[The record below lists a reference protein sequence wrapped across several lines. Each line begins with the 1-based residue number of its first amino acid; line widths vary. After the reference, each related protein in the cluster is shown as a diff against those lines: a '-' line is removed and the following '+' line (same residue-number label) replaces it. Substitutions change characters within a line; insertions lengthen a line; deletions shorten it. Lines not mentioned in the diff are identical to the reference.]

1 MDNIGKK
8 VAAED
13 AEDAKEEKG
22 DKYLNW
28 KNAEFYLYSI
38 FSITTIFEEVTVQF
52 EIQPTIKL
60 ADALNDHAEAEGVD
74 VTAAIVFSNNDLKEE
89 IKKVLHEE

>member
-28 KNAEFYLYSI
+28 KNAEF
-38 FSITTIFEEVTVQF
+38 TTIFEEVTVQF
-52 EIQPTIKL
+52 EIQPTIEW
-60 ADALNDHAEAEGVD
+60 ADAHNDHAEAERVE
-74 VTAAIVFSNNDLKEE
+74 VTAAIILSNNDLKQE
-89 IKKVLHEE
+89 IKKVLYEE